1 MLGDDVTVGEIRG
14 YAGDLSEQ
22 AAIGS
27 PKGCFG
33 PHATFLVTI
42 ARESRP
48 RKSYFSNLREC
59 KRSPC

>member
-1 MLGDDVTVGEIRG
+1 MGMLGDDVTVGEIRG

-33 PHATFLVTI
+33 THATFLVTI
-42 ARESRP
+42 AREIVFLQP
-48 RKSYFSNLREC
+48 
-59 KRSPC
+59 